1 MLSFLKKK
9 RSRNSAI
16 ADSQHWK
23 HHPQLQDFLQTMRG
37 NCTVVPIAMHEALT
51 AVVNIALQENTWT
64 QVRQIP
70 SDFLTD
76 TAYIIWNAPL
86 LPVFLANRE
95 ELMKNLVSLTAVE
108 PETFLVSQTMD
119 RVVRLIVGEIHLYS
133 VCPEDSSPGE
143 GCIEDRFAI

>member
-9 RSRNSAI
+9 RNRNRAI

-37 NCTVVPIAMHEALT
+37 RCTVVPIATHEALT

-64 QVRQIP
+64 QVWQIP

-76 TAYIIWNAPL
+76 TAYVIWNSPL
-86 LPVFLANRE
+86 LPVFQADRE
-95 ELMKNLVSLTAVE
+95 ELIKNLVSLTAVE
-108 PETFLVSQTMD
+108 PETYLVCQTMD
-119 RVVRLIVGEIHLYS
+119 RVVRLFKGEIRLYS
-133 VCPEDSSPGE
+133 VSPED
-143 GCIEDRFAI
+143 